1 MSFIGNSLNNPTN
14 LAIASTNQTVADG
27 VSATNLVDTF
37 RFTTTAARSSM
48 NLRLTG
54 LSGNADLALI
64 RDLNGNSIVDGNEIL
79 ASSTNGGTLSELIN
93 LADLAAGTYFVQI
106 SLGGGKFS

>member
-1 MSFIGNSLNNPTN
+1 MSFIGNSLSSPTN
-14 LAIASTNQTVADG
+14 LAIASTNQTVIDG

-37 RFTTTAARSSM
+37 RFTTTAVRSSV

-54 LSGNADLALI
+54 LSGDADLALI

-79 ASSTNGGTLSELIN
+79 SSSTNGGTLAELIN
-93 LADLAAGTYFVQI
+93 LADVAAGTYFVQI
-106 SLGGGKFS
+106 SLGGGKFR